1 MAHACHPGTWEVRA
15 ERSEVQGHP
24 WLHVD
29 FKANSGYMRP
39 SLEKGGGGSGGLK
52 EYKLTFIGGC
62 FTRPGNT
69 QL

>member
-1 MAHACHPGTWEVRA
+1 MAHVCHPGTWEVRA

-24 WLHVD
+24 WLHMD
-29 FKANSGYMRP
+29 FKANFGYMRK
-39 SLEKGGGGSGGLK
+39 EEEEVGGGKK
-52 EYKLTFIGGC
+52 ECELIFTGGC